1 MDPSIVTYFNLQ
13 KIQST
18 EDTPTYVLLGVDTM
32 KYLEDSCLIVF
43 KLVPTYLCTFTPK
56 VASYRD
62 RSIQQ

>member
-13 KIQST
+13 KIRST
-18 EDTPTYVLLGVDTM
+18 EDTPTYTYRSRHNEV
-32 KYLEDSCLIVF
+32 EDSCLIVF
-43 KLVPTYLCTFTPK
+43 KLVPTYLCTFTRK